1 MLGSENCACTLKDV
15 ARTEFSKCSNL
26 SKRISILAG
35 CMLKYVRSTLEQ
47 GALTRSIDY
56 FLILSKNSFRYFHS
70 SYCEGE
76 FSSREV
82 GILQLHFFFSCIRTF
97 WYQFSSSQGDN
108 QFAEKCALS
117 GPLHAIL
124 SKVHTFSLFH
134 LAREEQLNKLSSIHA
149 NYFTILI

>member
-1 MLGSENCACTLKDV
+1 
-15 ARTEFSKCSNL
+15 
-26 SKRISILAG
+26 
-35 CMLKYVRSTLEQ
+35 MLKYVRSTLEQ

-82 GILQLHFFFSCIRTF
+82 GILQLHFFFLHSNVLVSIF
-97 WYQFSSSQGDN
+97 F
-108 QFAEKCALS
+108 FEKCALS

-124 SKVHTFSLFH
+124 SKVHTFLLFH

-149 NYFTILI
+149 Y